1 MRKLLTRPRKSAAAA
16 DGRLSRRHQFLGGG
30 ATKMGRGDGSQY
42 LVHCLHSSLRYRL
55 GMRIRFEY
63 CQGTGQAGIS
73 KDLVE
78 LRKKHHH
85 QGLDLVLIAGSLFA
99 QLGVQTHQ
107 FAVRSDLLARNI
119 AHAAFP
125 TEQNAGNGHRI

>member
-1 MRKLLTRPRKSAAAA
+1 
-16 DGRLSRRHQFLGGG
+16 
-30 ATKMGRGDGSQY
+30 MGRGDGSQY

-63 CQGTGQAGIS
+63 CQGTLSAGIS

-99 QLGVQTHQ
+99 RDWVCKRTSSRYVATCSPG
-107 FAVRSDLLARNI
+107 I
-119 AHAAFP
+119 
-125 TEQNAGNGHRI
+125 